1 VASAALAAVVITSA
15 LVVAVHGGSATP
27 SSLTAASRA
36 DTGQQRGSASPGVGV
51 TNATPQPAPE
61 TPSSPASA
69 KPSTT
74 ATPERRVAVGPALRS
89 TGPKPGV
96 APAAL
101 AARLKTLPAST
112 TQVVIVHA
120 ASSATT
126 YATLETFTKVGARW
140 LPTFGAMTA
149 RVGKDGIGTK
159 TKEGVPITPI
169 GMFSFGPTMY
179 GVSANPGVHYQW
191 HHLVTNDWWDE
202 MVGSPTYNTFQHGSD
217 PGGASEALWKTVP
230 AYDYFAVITY
240 NMPPNVA
247 KPVDGAGSGIF
258 LHVATSGPTAGC
270 VSLPT
275 ADLVKVLTWLD
286 PARNPRIVI
295 SLDSGLGN
303 F

>member
-15 LVVAVHGGSATP
+15 LVVAVHGGSASP
-27 SSLTAASRA
+27 SSLAAASRA
-36 DTGQQRGSASPGVGV
+36 DTGQQRERGNPRLGV
-51 TNATPQPAPE
+51 TNATPQPAPQ
-61 TPSSPASA
+61 TASSPASA
-69 KPSTT
+69 SPSP
-74 ATPERRVAVGPALRS
+74 ANVPEWRVASGPALRS
-89 TGPKPGV
+89 NEAKPGI
-96 APAAL
+96 APSVPVGW
-101 AARLKTLPAST
+101 RTTHPAST
-112 TQVVIVHA
+112 TQLVIVHA

-126 YATLETFTKVGARW
+126 YATLETFNKVGGQWKPA
-140 LPTFGAMTA
+140 FGAMTA

-169 GMFSFGPTMY
+169 GTFSFGPTMY

-270 VSLPT
+270 VSLPA

-295 SLDSGLGN
+295 TLDSGLRN